1 MFDEGETKPTEELKD
16 EATTQPQQ
24 DDWLVVGERKYDKE
38 AAVTKITHADNHI
51 ANLEKELADMRSQL
65 ELTKAQKEAK
75 EAMFN
80 SQDKTQSSPQPIVQP
95 TADSANGSQTPE
107 LLSQVE
113 QILLAREQE
122 QKKASNLEASVQAA
136 KSVFGDAYQQKLEEI
151 GSSLGLS
158 KADIK
163 ELASSKPQVFRASFG
178 LSAAAPNPKPS
189 AVSTVTIPSQ
199 QQGDDPYKNVA
210 KVILNSTSSQE
221 RTRSIANLLN
231 SAKR

>member
-1 MFDEGETKPTEELKD
+1 MFDEGQTNTQEEPKD
-16 EATTQPQQ
+16 EATTAPVQE
-24 DDWLVVGERKYDKE
+24 DWLVVGERKYDKE

-51 ANLEKELADMRSQL
+51 ANLEKELAEARKL
-65 ELTKAQKEAK
+65 IELTKAQKEAK

-80 SQDKTQSSPQPIVQP
+80 SQTTQSSQAPIVQP

-122 QKKASNLEASVQAA
+122 QKKVSNLEASVQAA
-136 KSVFGDAYQQKLEEI
+136 KAVYGDAYQQKLEEI

-178 LSAAAPNPKPS
+178 LAANATAPKPS
-189 AVSTVTIPSQ
+189 ATSTVTIASQ

-210 KVILNSTSSQE
+210 KAIINGTSSQE
-221 RTRSIANLLN
+221 RTKAIAALLN
-231 SAKR
+231 SANR

>member
-1 MFDEGETKPTEELKD
+1 MFDEGQTNTQEEPKD
-16 EATTQPQQ
+16 EATTAPVQE
-24 DDWLVVGERKYDKE
+24 DWLVVGERKYDKE

-51 ANLEKELADMRSQL
+51 ANLEKELAEAHKL
-65 ELTKAQKEAK
+65 IELTKAQQGAK
-75 EAMFN
+75 EAMLN
-80 SQDKTQSSPQPIVQP
+80 SQQTQSSPAPTVQP
-95 TADSANGSQTPE
+95 TADSTNGSQTPE

-136 KSVFGDAYQQKLEEI
+136 KAVYGDAYQQKLEEI

-178 LSAAAPNPKPS
+178 LAASAAAPKPS
-189 AVSTVTIPSQ
+189 ATSTVTMPSQ
-199 QQGDDPYKNVA
+199 QPSDDPFKNVA
-210 KVILNSTSSQE
+210 KIVLTGKSSQE
-221 RTRSIANLLN
+221 RTQAIAAMLN

>member
-1 MFDEGETKPTEELKD
+1 MFDEGETKPEEELKD
-16 EATTQPQQ
+16 EATAQPEQ

-51 ANLEKELADMRSQL
+51 ANLEKELADIRKQL
-65 ELTKAQKEAK
+65 ELTTAQQEAK
-75 EAMFN
+75 KAMF
-80 SQDKTQSSPQPIVQP
+80 STQDKTQSSPQPIVQP

-178 LSAAAPNPKPS
+178 LTGSTSSPKPT
-189 AVSTVTIPSQ
+189 AVSTVTMPSQ
-199 QQGDDPYKNVA
+199 QPSDDPFKNVA
-210 KVILNSTSSQE
+210 KVVLTGKSSQE
-221 RTRSIANLLN
+221 RTQAIAAMLN

>member
-1 MFDEGETKPTEELKD
+1 MFDEGQTNTQEELKD
-16 EATTQPQQ
+16 EATTAPVQE
-24 DDWLVVGERKYDKE
+24 DWLVVGERKYDKE

-51 ANLEKELADMRSQL
+51 ANLEKELADIRNQL

-80 SQDKTQSSPQPIVQP
+80 SQQTQSSQAPIVQP

-122 QKKASNLEASVQAA
+122 QKKVSNLEASVQAA
-136 KSVFGDAYQQKLEEI
+136 KAVYGDTYQQKLEEI

-178 LSAAAPNPKPS
+178 LASNATAPKPS
-189 AVSTVTIPSQ
+189 TTSTVTMPSQ
-199 QQGDDPYKNVA
+199 QPSDDPFKNVA
-210 KVILNSTSSQE
+210 KAIINGTSSQE
-221 RTRSIANLLN
+221 RTKAIAALLN
-231 SAKR
+231 SANR